1 MKLMPASRARL
12 TIAFTSFW
20 SPLPNEL
27 NIIAPSAN
35 GDTRIPVRPS
45 GR

>member
-1 MKLMPASRARL
+1 MPAASARA
-12 TIAFTSFW
+12 TIRFTSSW

-27 NIIAPSAN
+27 NIIAPSAK
-35 GDTRIPVRPS
+35 GDTWMPVRPS